1 MTSTT
6 LPGAERTSHDPRL
19 IELPGVADSR
29 EAAFPWI
36 VAEMNARGLVG
47 VCDYEFT
54 GSSREVFVQ
63 LTAVRPLATF
73 LESELVAER

>member
-1 MTSTT
+1 M
-6 LPGAERTSHDPRL
+6 
-19 IELPGVADSR
+19 
-29 EAAFPWI
+29 
-36 VAEMNARGLVG
+36 AEMNARGLVG

-73 LESELVAER
+73 LEGELVAER